1 MTTTAGQVT
10 YLSVPAGASVLGYGS
25 RWTTHRDL
33 STDLAPLTTL
43 IPLPM
48 LRHATTVEEVH
59 A

>member
-10 YLSVPAGASVLGYGS
+10 YLSVTAGSSVLVYGS

-33 STDLAPLTTL
+33 GTDLAPLTIP
-43 IPLPM
+43 IPLLM
-48 LRHATTVEEVH
+48 LRHATTIEEVH

>member
-1 MTTTAGQVT
+1 MTTIADN
-10 YLSVPAGASVLGYGS
+10 LLVPAGASVLVYGS
-25 RWTTHRDL
+25 RWTTHRGL
-33 STDLAPLTTL
+33 GTDLAPITTA

>member
-1 MTTTAGQVT
+1 MTTTTDHVT
-10 YLSVPAGASVLGYGS
+10 HLPVPAGASVLVYGS

-33 STDLAPLTTL
+33 GTDLAPLTTP
-43 IPLPM
+43 IPRPM

>member
-1 MTTTAGQVT
+1 MTTTADQVT

-33 STDLAPLTTL
+33 STDLAPLTTP

>member
-1 MTTTAGQVT
+1 MTTIADQVGH
-10 YLSVPAGASVLGYGS
+10 LSVPAGASVLVYGS
-25 RWTTHRDL
+25 RWTTHRGL
-33 STDLAPLTTL
+33 GTDLAPITTA